1 MELPKNIT
9 QIGEVGRDCKIYV
22 EDYVISYMKQ
32 LNQAAQDK
40 DMAVALYGKRK
51 EEDGIVYYFIY
62 GAGKLDFLQREVRHL
77 SQAQR
82 QEIDR
87 LRKRYFPELTFT
99 GYRLLDGDM
108 IEGFHICEQD
118 ICRYISGYAQ
128 FYEKNDA
135 MLAYMLDVREAAQ
148 PEQVNQEKY
157 EEVKRRQEE
166 RRAAAQPA
174 RGGSVSEGVPHSVR
188 SRENS
193 ARNAENM
200 RRMPASFNLQ
210 KMRLTAVGVFALL
223 CLLGIATFR
232 ENEIRNKDRQGLD
245 NAGVLAT
252 SGSVQKDTLLME
264 DKLEQAL
271 LQENQSTEQNEEPG
285 KQGEQKP
292 SGSAQQAGDS
302 SGESGE
308 GQSSESGQPPFGTQQ
323 TGSQTQ
329 GTQQTGSQAQGTQS
343 TGSQTQGTQQTGS
356 QSQQDTQQTEAK
368 PPAAQTNPDRSND
381 QTASG
386 QPSSET
392 KPTSEPE
399 TSQTVSGA
407 VAYVIQPGDTL
418 IAISKRQYGTDIRVA
433 DICNLNRISNP
444 DDIKEGQVIMLP
456 R

>member
-22 EDYVISYMKQ
+22 EDYVVSYMKQ
-32 LNQAAQDK
+32 LNRAAQDK
-40 DMAVALYGKRK
+40 DMAVALYGKR
-51 EEDGIVYYFIY
+51 EEENGVVYYFVY

-166 RRAAAQPA
+166 RRAAAERPA
-174 RGGSVSEGVPHSVR
+174 RSASVSEGAPQ
-188 SRENS
+188 S
-193 ARNAENM
+193 ARNRESSARNVENM
-200 RRMPASFNLQ
+200 RHMPTSVNLQ

-232 ENEIRNKDRQGLD
+232 ENEIRNKDSQEVG

-252 SGSVQKDTLLME
+252 SGGVQKDTLLME

-271 LQENQSTEQNEEPG
+271 LQENQSMEQSDEPE
-285 KQGEQKP
+285 KESKAPDQ
-292 SGSAQQAGDS
+292 AQQGGEPTGETVQEEKS
-302 SGESGE
+302 SGESE
-308 GQSSESGQPPFGTQQ
+308 ESQP
-323 TGSQTQ
+323 S
-329 GTQQTGSQAQGTQS
+329 
-343 TGSQTQGTQQTGS
+343 
-356 QSQQDTQQTEAK
+356 
-368 PPAAQTNPDRSND
+368 AAQTPQD
-381 QTASG
+381 QSSG
-386 QPSSET
+386 QTTPSQPPTET

-399 TSQTVSGA
+399 TSQAVSGA

-418 IAISKRQYGTDIRVA
+418 TAISKRQYGTDIRVA
-433 DICNLNRISNP
+433 DICNLNKISNP
-444 DDIKEGQVIMLP
+444 DDIKQGQVIMLP

>member
-9 QIGEVGRDCKIYV
+9 QIGEVGKDCKIYV

-32 LNQAAQDK
+32 LNRAAQDK

-135 MLAYMLDVREAAQ
+135 MLAYMLDVREAVQ

-166 RRAAAQPA
+166 RRAAAEHPV
-174 RGGSVSEGVPHSVR
+174 RGGSVSEGAPRSAR

-193 ARNAENM
+193 ARSAENM
-200 RRMPASFNLQ
+200 RRMPASINLQ
-210 KMRLTAVGVFALL
+210 KMRLTAVGVFAML

-232 ENEIRNKDRQGLD
+232 ENEIRNKDKQGPD
-245 NAGVLAT
+245 NIGVLAT
-252 SGSVQKDTLLME
+252 SGGVQKDTLLME
-264 DKLEQAL
+264 DKLEKAL
-271 LQENQSTEQNEEPG
+271 LQENREPADESG

-292 SGSAQQAGDS
+292 SDNTPQVGEP

-308 GQSSESGQPPFGTQQ
+308 SQPSESGQPPLNTQE
-323 TGSQTQ
+323 TGSQ
-329 GTQQTGSQAQGTQS
+329 S
-343 TGSQTQGTQQTGS
+343 QGTQQTGS
-356 QSQQDTQQTEAK
+356 QSPQDTQQPDVQ
-368 PPAAQTNPDRSND
+368 PPAAQTKPDQPSD
-381 QTASG
+381 QTASS
-386 QPSSET
+386 QPSTET

-399 TSQTVSGA
+399 TSQAVSGA

-433 DICNLNRISNP
+433 DICNLNRISDP
-444 DDIKEGQVIMLP
+444 DNIKEGQVIMLP

>member
-22 EDYVISYMKQ
+22 EDYVVSYMKQ
-32 LNQAAQDK
+32 LNRAAQDK
-40 DMAVALYGKRK
+40 DMAVALYGKR
-51 EEDGIVYYFIY
+51 EEENGVVYYFVY

-135 MLAYMLDVREAAQ
+135 MLAYMLDVRETVQ

-166 RRAAAQPA
+166 RRAASERPA
-174 RGGSVSEGVPHSVR
+174 RSASVSEGVLNSAR
-188 SRENS
+188 SRETS
-193 ARNAENM
+193 VRNAENI
-200 RRMPASFNLQ
+200 RRMPTSVNLQ

-232 ENEIRNKDRQGLD
+232 ENEIKNKDQGVG
-245 NAGVLAT
+245 NTSVLAT
-252 SGSVQKDTLLME
+252 SGGVQKDTLLME

-271 LQENQSTEQNEEPG
+271 LQENQSTEQSDEPE
-285 KQGEQKP
+285 KESKAP
-292 SGSAQQAGDS
+292 DEAQQGGEPAGETVQDEKS
-302 SGESGE
+302 SGESE
-308 GQSSESGQPPFGTQQ
+308 ESQP
-323 TGSQTQ
+323 S
-329 GTQQTGSQAQGTQS
+329 
-343 TGSQTQGTQQTGS
+343 
-356 QSQQDTQQTEAK
+356 
-368 PPAAQTNPDRSND
+368 AAQTTQD
-381 QTASG
+381 
-386 QPSSET
+386 QPSNQTTPSQPSAET

-399 TSQTVSGA
+399 TSQAVSGA

-433 DICNLNRISNP
+433 DICNLNKISNP
-444 DDIKEGQVIMLP
+444 DDIKQGQVIMLP

>member
-22 EDYVISYMKQ
+22 EDYVVSYMKQ
-32 LNQAAQDK
+32 LNRAAQDK
-40 DMAVALYGKRK
+40 DMAVALFGKRR
-51 EEDGIVYYFIY
+51 EENGIVYYFVY
-62 GAGKLDFLQREVRHL
+62 GACKLDFLQREVRHL

-82 QEIDR
+82 QEIER
-87 LRKRYFPELTFT
+87 YRRKYFMELAFV

-135 MLAYMLDVREAAQ
+135 MLAYMLDVREEAA

-157 EEVKRRQEE
+157 EEVKKRQEE
-166 RRAAAQPA
+166 RRIAAERPVRSARMSEGPA
-174 RGGSVSEGVPHSVR
+174 RAHDRGQT
-188 SRENS
+188 REASNVQ
-193 ARNAENM
+193 
-200 RRMPASFNLQ
+200 RMPASVNLQ

-232 ENEIRNKDRQGLD
+232 DAEKNQGLQTVQSTGVD
-245 NAGVLAT
+245 ARTGSDAAGVPVV
-252 SGSVQKDTLLME
+252 SDSVQKDTLVME

-271 LQENQSTEQNEEPG
+271 LQENSTAET
-285 KQGEQKP
+285 KD
-292 SGSAQQAGDS
+292 AAGA
-302 SGESGE
+302 ETAE
-308 GQSSESGQPPFGTQQ
+308 GTQASSVETLPTEEFRPDASQSAVQPETQSETQPESQTEKLQ
-323 TGSQTQ
+323 TG
-329 GTQQTGSQAQGTQS
+329 
-343 TGSQTQGTQQTGS
+343 
-356 QSQQDTQQTEAK
+356 
-368 PPAAQTNPDRSND
+368 
-381 QTASG
+381 ASG
-386 QPSSET
+386 QSPET
-392 KPTSEPE
+392 VQESGGPQTTEKAEAAQSDEASVSEPV
-399 TSQTVSGA
+399 SSGA

-433 DICNLNRISNP
+433 DICNLNKISNP